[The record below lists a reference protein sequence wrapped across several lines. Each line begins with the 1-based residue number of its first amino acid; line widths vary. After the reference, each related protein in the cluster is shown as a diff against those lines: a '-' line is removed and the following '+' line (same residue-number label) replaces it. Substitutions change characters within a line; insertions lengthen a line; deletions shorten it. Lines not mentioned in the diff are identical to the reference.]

1 MFAEGQRTQQ
11 LHARQRRR
19 QRSQDDRCGV
29 VGRQSG
35 APCRPQD
42 RSHRR
47 GCPCYRGGDGQK
59 RAQGPTLH
67 EAVWD
72 QDGLDHLPIEGHLRK
87 RLARNELPG
96 HSVKYIVE
104 AVLVRLHD
112 YFAWLSLDRKC
123 RAVELR
129 FFGGLSVEE
138 TAEVLKVS
146 PETVHRDWRLA
157 KAWLTREMG
166 KAG

>member
-1 MFAEGQRTQQ
+1 
-11 LHARQRRR
+11 
-19 QRSQDDRCGV
+19 
-29 VGRQSG
+29 
-35 APCRPQD
+35 
-42 RSHRR
+42 
-47 GCPCYRGGDGQK
+47 
-59 RAQGPTLH
+59 
-67 EAVWD
+67 
-72 QDGLDHLPIEGHLRK
+72 LPIEGHLRK